1 MKKQYKV
8 IVGVLIGIILL
19 ITIIKVFNIKQIILQ
34 KIYPKKY
41 SEYVE
46 KYAQEFNVDPLLIFS
61 MIKAES
67 IEWSKGLNAVNG
79 GHGKRNC

>member
-8 IVGVLIGIILL
+8 IVGVLIVIILL

-61 MIKAES
+61 MIKPKVILKKRLNHRAE
-67 IEWSKGLNAVNG
+67 L
-79 GHGKRNC
+79 RD